1 MLRDSRHVLVP
12 LVLLVQLSCART
24 MTSDA
29 TSSARGITKSPF
41 GKLPDSTS
49 VDLYTLRNKSGIEAR
64 IITYGGIVVSID
76 TPDRSG
82 KLDDIVLGF
91 DSLSGYVHDSPYFG
105 AIVGRYANRIAKGRF
120 TLDGKTYQLPVNNP
134 PNSLHGGDRGF
145 DKVVWNATPFDSA
158 GGVGLVMTHVSPD
171 GDQGYP
177 GTVRVQ
183 VTYTLTDSNQLSVD
197 YHATTDKATP
207 VNLSNHSY
215 FNLTGGATRDILDHV
230 LTLAA
235 DRYTPVDSTLIPT
248 GELAPVAGTPFDFR
262 APTAIG
268 ARINAND
275 EQLRRGRG
283 YDHNFVLVQ
292 AASGLTHA
300 AHVFEPTSGRTLDVY
315 TDQPGV
321 QFYTGNFLDGT
332 VHGKKGR
339 AYGFR
344 YALCL
349 ETQHF
354 PDSPNEPAFPSTIL
368 RPGQEFASRTVF
380 AFGTGAK

>member
-12 LVLLVQLSCART
+12 LLLLIPLSCART

-29 TSSARGITKSPF
+29 TATTRGITKSTF
-41 GKLPDSTS
+41 GKLADSTR

-64 IITYGGIVVSID
+64 IITYGGVVVSID
-76 TPDRSG
+76 TPDRNG

-91 DSLSGYVHDSPYFG
+91 DDLASYVKDSPYFG

-145 DKVVWNATPFDSA
+145 DKVVWEATPFDSA
-158 GGVGLVMTHVSPD
+158 GGVGVVMTHVSPD

-177 GTVRVQ
+177 GTVRAQ
-183 VTYTLTDSNQLSVD
+183 VTYTLTDSNQLSVE

-207 VNLSNHSY
+207 INLSNHSY

-230 LTLAA
+230 LTLGA

-248 GELAPVAGTPFDFR
+248 GELASVAGTPFDFR
-262 APTAIG
+262 TPTAIA
-268 ARINAND
+268 ARIDAND

-283 YDHNFVLVQ
+283 YDHNFVLTP

-332 VHGKKGR
+332 VRGKKGR

-368 RPGQEFASRTVF
+368 RPGQEFSSRTVF
-380 AFGTGAK
+380 AFGRSGR

>member
-1 MLRDSRHVLVP
+1 MLRDPRHLLVP
-12 LVLLVQLSCART
+12 LVLLIQLSCTRT

-29 TSSARGITKSPF
+29 TAGARGITKSVF
-41 GKLPDSTS
+41 GKLPDSS
-49 VDLYTLRNKSGIEAR
+49 AVDLYTLRNKSGIEAR

-76 TPDRSG
+76 TPDRNG

-120 TLDGKTYQLPVNNP
+120 TLDGKTYQLPVNNA

-158 GGVGLVMTHVSPD
+158 GGVGVVLTHVSPD

-183 VTYTLTDSNQLSVD
+183 VTYTLTDSNQLAVD

-207 VNLSNHSY
+207 INLSNHSY
-215 FNLTGGATRDILDHV
+215 FNLTGGAMRDILDHV

-248 GELAPVAGTPFDFR
+248 GELASVAGTPFDFR
-262 APTAIG
+262 TPTAIG

-275 EQLRRGRG
+275 EQLHRGRG

-332 VHGKKGR
+332 VHGKQGR

-344 YALCL
+344 YGLCL

-354 PDSPNEPAFPSTIL
+354 PDSPNESAFPSTIL
-368 RPGQEFASRTVF
+368 RPGQEFSSRTVF
-380 AFGTGAK
+380 AFGTGTQ

>member
-12 LVLLVQLSCART
+12 LVLFIQLSCTRT

-29 TSSARGITKSPF
+29 TAGARGITKSVF
-41 GKLPDSTS
+41 GKLSDSTP

-76 TPDRSG
+76 TPDRNG

-120 TLDGKTYQLPVNNP
+120 TLDGKTYQLPVNNA
-134 PNSLHGGDRGF
+134 PNSLHGGDHGF

-158 GGVGLVMTHVSPD
+158 GGVGVVMTHVSPD

-197 YHATTDKATP
+197 YRATTDKATP
-207 VNLSNHSY
+207 INLSNHSY
-215 FNLTGGATRDILDHV
+215 FNLSGGATRDILDHV
-230 LTLAA
+230 LTLTA

-248 GELAPVAGTPFDFR
+248 GDLAPVAGTPFDFR
-262 APTAIG
+262 TPTAIG

-292 AASGLTHA
+292 GAPGLTHA

-344 YALCL
+344 FALCL

-368 RPGQEFASRTVF
+368 RPGQEFSSRTVF
-380 AFGTGAK
+380 AFGRSGN